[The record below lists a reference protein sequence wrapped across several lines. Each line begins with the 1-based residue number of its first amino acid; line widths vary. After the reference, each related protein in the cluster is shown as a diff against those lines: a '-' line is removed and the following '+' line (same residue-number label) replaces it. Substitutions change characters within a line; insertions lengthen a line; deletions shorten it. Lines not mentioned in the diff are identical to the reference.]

1 MRIYLKAFLYGGIAG
16 GALLLVLIVV
26 IIVVCLMRRRRR
38 RRRGGDKQI
47 VSNDSGNFCF
57 IYLKN
62 FWLIQRKT
70 KNS

>member
-47 VSNDSGNFCF
+47 VSNVSGKWFVF
-57 IYLKN
+57 FVLFYLKT
-62 FWLIQRKT
+62 FD
-70 KNS
+70 